1 MPEKD
6 VFVDSNLL
14 NEAMKR
20 ALEKKNALY
29 LSAKLCQMIF
39 TDEELALSDG
49 FCLDNK
55 KRDGAPLEN
64 PLDPI
69 KANVII
75 GKEFESVLLVICLNL
90 PCIETKSIA
99 FILETDIYTHCTCVL
114 KHVFF
119 FNRYIT

>member
-49 FCLDNK
+49 VGLDTT
-55 KRDGAPLEN
+55 KRHGAPLN
-64 PLDPI
+64 PLDPV
-69 KANVII
+69 KASVIR
-75 GKEFESVLLVICLNL
+75 GNEFEYVLCALLVV
-90 PCIETKSIA
+90 
-99 FILETDIYTHCTCVL
+99 FISPPKPT
-114 KHVFF
+114 
-119 FNRYIT
+119 R